1 MISAGPPCQ
10 SGRTMRPLTIRTVWS
25 NFVGGRNRS
34 KMIIGQGINAQVLN
48 QVLPT
53 LFPDKNTVII
63 YRSPEKEG
71 IVHPTEQQLLA
82 ECRCDTMRGTGP
94 GGQKRNKTESAV
106 RVTHVATGLF
116 AVDDVERSQHINR
129 HHALQKLR
137 LEFAFH
143 LRCEPSAW
151 KQPVPSP
158 SSDNFAWKQP
168 VPSPSSDNFPLWA
181 AVALDAL
188 FATDFKL
195 AEAVVI
201 LGTTTSQLVK
211 HLQKLPALW
220 QFVNAERVKR
230 ELPPLKNL

>member
-1 MISAGPPCQ
+1 MSD
-10 SGRTMRPLTIRTVWS
+10 
-25 NFVGGRNRS
+25 
-34 KMIIGQGINAQVLN
+34 NASIQNGSDRARL
-48 QVLPT
+48 LA
-53 LFPDKNTVII
+53 L
-63 YRSPEKEG
+63 S
-71 IVHPTEQQLLA
+71 EQQLLA

-137 LEFAFH
+137 LEFALH
-143 LRCEPSAW
+143 LRCAPA
-151 KQPVPSP
+151 P
-158 SSDNFAWKQP
+158 WKQP

-195 AEAVVI
+195 ADAVVI

-230 ELPPLKNL
+230 ALPPLKNL

>member
-1 MISAGPPCQ
+1 MSDNASIQNGSD
-10 SGRTMRPLTIRTVWS
+10 RTRLLALS
-25 NFVGGRNRS
+25 
-34 KMIIGQGINAQVLN
+34 
-48 QVLPT
+48 
-53 LFPDKNTVII
+53 
-63 YRSPEKEG
+63 
-71 IVHPTEQQLLA
+71 EQQLLA

-143 LRCEPSAW
+143 LRCAPA
-151 KQPVPSP
+151 P
-158 SSDNFAWKQP
+158 WKQP

-195 AEAVVI
+195 ADAVVI

-230 ELPPLKNL
+230 ALPPLKNL

>member
-1 MISAGPPCQ
+1 MRKTPWTPSVSPKNSADPHPKAAP
-10 SGRTMRPLTIRTVWS
+10 SARPLAS
-25 NFVGGRNRS
+25 FPMSEKQYNPERS
-34 KMIIGQGINAQVLN
+34 RLLAL
-48 QVLPT
+48 
-53 LFPDKNTVII
+53 
-63 YRSPEKEG
+63 
-71 IVHPTEQQLLA
+71 TEQQLLA

-106 RVTHVATGLF
+106 RVNHVATGLF

-143 LRCEPSAW
+143 LRCEPTT
-151 KQPVPSP
+151 
-158 SSDNFAWKQP
+158 WKQP

-195 AEAVVI
+195 AEAVII

-211 HLQKLPALW
+211 NLLKLPALW
-220 QFVNAERVKR
+220 QFVNEERVKCG
-230 ELPPLKNL
+230 LSPLKKL

>member
-1 MISAGPPCQ
+1 MTALPYNPE
-10 SGRTMRPLTIRTVWS
+10 RTRLL
-25 NFVGGRNRS
+25 
-34 KMIIGQGINAQVLN
+34 AL
-48 QVLPT
+48 
-53 LFPDKNTVII
+53 
-63 YRSPEKEG
+63 
-71 IVHPTEQQLLA
+71 TEQQLLA

-116 AVDDVERSQHINR
+116 AFDDVERSQHINR

-143 LRCEPSAW
+143 LRCEPTAW

-158 SSDNFAWKQP
+158 SSD
-168 VPSPSSDNFPLWA
+168 SFPLWA

-188 FATDFKL
+188 FTTDFKL
-195 AEAVVI
+195 ADAVVI

-211 HLQKLPALW
+211 NLLKLPALW
-220 QFVNAERVKR
+220 QFVNEERVKR
-230 ELPPLKNL
+230 NLPALKKL

>member
-1 MISAGPPCQ
+1 MSDHASIQ
-10 SGRTMRPLTIRTVWS
+10 SGSDRARLLALS
-25 NFVGGRNRS
+25 
-34 KMIIGQGINAQVLN
+34 
-48 QVLPT
+48 
-53 LFPDKNTVII
+53 
-63 YRSPEKEG
+63 
-71 IVHPTEQQLLA
+71 EQQLLA

-143 LRCEPSAW
+143 LRCEPTAW
-151 KQPVPSP
+151 KQPVPGP
-158 SSDNFAWKQP
+158 SSD
-168 VPSPSSDNFPLWA
+168 SFPLWA

-195 AEAVVI
+195 ADAVVI

-211 HLQKLPALW
+211 NLLKLPALW
-220 QFVNAERVKR
+220 QFVNAERTKR
-230 ELPPLKNL
+230 ALPPLKNL

>member
-1 MISAGPPCQ
+1 
-10 SGRTMRPLTIRTVWS
+10 
-25 NFVGGRNRS
+25 
-34 KMIIGQGINAQVLN
+34 
-48 QVLPT
+48 
-53 LFPDKNTVII
+53 
-63 YRSPEKEG
+63 
-71 IVHPTEQQLLA
+71 
-82 ECRCDTMRGTGP
+82 MRGTGP

-106 RVTHVATGLF
+106 RVTHVTTGLS
-116 AVDDVERSQHINR
+116 AIDDVERSQHINR

-137 LEFAFH
+137 LEFALH
-143 LRCEPSAW
+143 LRCEPT
-151 KQPVPSP
+151 
-158 SSDNFAWKQP
+158 AWKQP

-211 HLQKLPALW
+211 NLQKLPALW

-230 ELPPLKNL
+230 GLSPLKNL

>member
-1 MISAGPPCQ
+1 MTALPYNPE
-10 SGRTMRPLTIRTVWS
+10 RTRLL
-25 NFVGGRNRS
+25 
-34 KMIIGQGINAQVLN
+34 AL
-48 QVLPT
+48 
-53 LFPDKNTVII
+53 
-63 YRSPEKEG
+63 
-71 IVHPTEQQLLA
+71 TEQQLFA

-116 AVDDVERSQHINR
+116 AIDDVERSQHINR

-143 LRCEPSAW
+143 LRCEPVAW
-151 KQPVPSP
+151 KQPVPGP
-158 SSDNFAWKQP
+158 SSD
-168 VPSPSSDNFPLWA
+168 SFPLWV

-195 AEAVVI
+195 ADAVVI

-211 HLQKLPALW
+211 NLLKLPALW

-230 ELPPLKNL
+230 NLPALKKL

>member
-1 MISAGPPCQ
+1 MSDNSSFQNGSDRA
-10 SGRTMRPLTIRTVWS
+10 RLL
-25 NFVGGRNRS
+25 
-34 KMIIGQGINAQVLN
+34 VL
-48 QVLPT
+48 
-53 LFPDKNTVII
+53 
-63 YRSPEKEG
+63 S
-71 IVHPTEQQLLA
+71 EQQLLA

-106 RVTHVATGLF
+106 RVTHVATGLT
-116 AVDDVERSQHINR
+116 AIDDVERSQHINR

-143 LRCEPSAW
+143 LRCEPTAW

-158 SSDNFAWKQP
+158 SSD
-168 VPSPSSDNFPLWA
+168 SFPLWA

-195 AEAVVI
+195 ADAVVI

-211 HLQKLPALW
+211 NLLKLPALW
-220 QFVNAERVKR
+220 QFVNEERVKR
-230 ELPPLKNL
+230 NLPPLKNM

>member
-1 MISAGPPCQ
+1 MSDNSSFQ
-10 SGRTMRPLTIRTVWS
+10 SGSDRARLL
-25 NFVGGRNRS
+25 
-34 KMIIGQGINAQVLN
+34 VL
-48 QVLPT
+48 
-53 LFPDKNTVII
+53 
-63 YRSPEKEG
+63 S
-71 IVHPTEQQLLA
+71 EQQLLA

-116 AVDDVERSQHINR
+116 AFDDVERSQHINR

-143 LRCEPSAW
+143 LRCEPTAW
-151 KQPVPSP
+151 KQPVPGP
-158 SSDNFAWKQP
+158 SSD
-168 VPSPSSDNFPLWA
+168 SFPLWA

-195 AEAVVI
+195 ADAVII

-211 HLQKLPALW
+211 NLLKLPSLW
-220 QFVNAERVKR
+220 QFVNEERVKR
-230 ELPPLKNL
+230 NLPALKKL

>member
-1 MISAGPPCQ
+1 MTEIQYNPE
-10 SGRTMRPLTIRTVWS
+10 RTRLLS
-25 NFVGGRNRS
+25 
-34 KMIIGQGINAQVLN
+34 L
-48 QVLPT
+48 
-53 LFPDKNTVII
+53 
-63 YRSPEKEG
+63 
-71 IVHPTEQQLLA
+71 TEQQLLA

-106 RVTHVATGLF
+106 RVTHTATGLF
-116 AVDDVERSQHINR
+116 AIDDVERSQHINR

-143 LRCEPSAW
+143 LRCEPTVW

-158 SSDNFAWKQP
+158 SSD
-168 VPSPSSDNFPLWA
+168 SFPLWA
-181 AVALDAL
+181 AVALDAP

-195 AEAVVI
+195 AEAVVL

-220 QFVNAERVKR
+220 QFVNAERVR
-230 ELPPLKNL
+230 RALPPLKNL

>member
-1 MISAGPPCQ
+1 MSDNSSFQNGSDRA
-10 SGRTMRPLTIRTVWS
+10 RLL
-25 NFVGGRNRS
+25 
-34 KMIIGQGINAQVLN
+34 VL
-48 QVLPT
+48 
-53 LFPDKNTVII
+53 
-63 YRSPEKEG
+63 S
-71 IVHPTEQQLLA
+71 EQQLLA

-116 AVDDVERSQHINR
+116 AFDDVERSQHINR

-137 LEFAFH
+137 LEFALH
-143 LRCEPSAW
+143 LRCEPTAW

-158 SSDNFAWKQP
+158 SSD
-168 VPSPSSDNFPLWA
+168 SFPLWA

-195 AEAVVI
+195 ADAVVI

-211 HLQKLPALW
+211 NLLKLPALW
-220 QFVNAERVKR
+220 QFVNEERVKR
-230 ELPPLKNL
+230 NLPPLKNM

>member
-1 MISAGPPCQ
+1 MSDNASIQ
-10 SGRTMRPLTIRTVWS
+10 SNSDRARLLALS
-25 NFVGGRNRS
+25 
-34 KMIIGQGINAQVLN
+34 
-48 QVLPT
+48 
-53 LFPDKNTVII
+53 
-63 YRSPEKEG
+63 
-71 IVHPTEQQLLA
+71 EQQLLA

-106 RVTHVATGLF
+106 RVTHIATGLF
-116 AVDDVERSQHINR
+116 AFDDVERSQHINR

-143 LRCEPSAW
+143 LRCEPTAW

-158 SSDNFAWKQP
+158 SSD
-168 VPSPSSDNFPLWA
+168 SFPLWT

-195 AEAVVI
+195 SEAVAI

-211 HLQKLPALW
+211 NLLKLPTLW
-220 QFVNAERVKR
+220 QFVNTERVKR
-230 ELPPLKNL
+230 NLPPLKNM

>member
-1 MISAGPPCQ
+1 MQKTPWTPSVSLKNSADSHPKAAP
-10 SGRTMRPLTIRTVWS
+10 SARPFSFSLVVP
-25 NFVGGRNRS
+25 FVLFVAFVLFLMTSPQYNPERS
-34 KMIIGQGINAQVLN
+34 RLLAL
-48 QVLPT
+48 
-53 LFPDKNTVII
+53 
-63 YRSPEKEG
+63 
-71 IVHPTEQQLLA
+71 TEQQLLA

-137 LEFAFH
+137 LEFALH
-143 LRCEPSAW
+143 LRCEPTSW

-158 SSDNFAWKQP
+158 SSDNY
-168 VPSPSSDNFPLWA
+168 PLWA

-195 AEAVVI
+195 AEAVAI
-201 LGTTTSQLVK
+201 LETTTSQLVK

-230 ELPPLKNL
+230 GLSPLKNL